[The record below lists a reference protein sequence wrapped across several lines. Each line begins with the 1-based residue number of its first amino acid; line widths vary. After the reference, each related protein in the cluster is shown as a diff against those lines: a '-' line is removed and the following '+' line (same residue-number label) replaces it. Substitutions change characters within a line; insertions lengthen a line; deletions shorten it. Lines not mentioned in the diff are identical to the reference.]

1 MAHLERAP
9 AAKTCE
15 KDADTAIHRQTVPD
29 SPEPY
34 RETLIPAGDMPS
46 PRSTAAAVRQR
57 VHTILTEMP
66 KNTVRYLTVFSFSSG
81 ISEAN

>member
-1 MAHLERAP
+1 MAHLEMAP

-57 VHTILTEMP
+57 AHTILTEIP
-66 KNTVRYLTVFSFSSG
+66 KNTVRY
-81 ISEAN
+81 